1 MGNAFNAGGG
11 LTAGSKQR
19 ARQYRNEIY
28 AGRDQVS
35 ALISDMLNRQL
46 SNISSQ
52 GANTTALAMQ
62 ANARGGQSLTPGA
75 VDTSGAQGFLAAL
88 PALLQAQAQAYG
100 QAEAGQIN
108 NTQDFLNNLLN
119 YNQLRSTRKQ
129 PGFLRQAGQM
139 AIAGLTSPQN
149 LAAMGT
155 AFGNLFGGSP
165 QTSPTGGPPTR

>member
-11 LTAGSKQR
+11 LTSGSKQR

-35 ALISDMLNRQL
+35 ALISDMLNRRL
-46 SNISSQ
+46 SDIRSEGSNIR
-52 GANTTALAMQ
+52 ALAM
-62 ANARGGQSLTPGA
+62 ARDARGGQSLAPGA

-88 PALLQAQAQAYG
+88 PSLLSAEGQAYG
-100 QAEAGQIN
+100 QAEAAQIN
-108 NTQDFLNNLLN
+108 NTQDFLNNFFN

-139 AIAGLTSPQN
+139 VVAGLASPQN
-149 LAAMGT
+149 LASMGT
-155 AFGNLFGGSP
+155 AFGNLF
-165 QTSPTGGPPTR
+165 QGGPKTHTG